1 MIYGMIFDLDG
12 TLADTI
18 ADLQKAMNM
27 MLTHFGYETRDRE
40 QIKNAI
46 CYGQREFVK
55 RSLPEEESRRADIV
69 DECQKYYAKRYAE
82 CYNDSTCPYPMMRE
96 TLIALK
102 ERGIRLSVV
111 TNKAQE
117 HAEAVIH
124 KCFPEGP
131 FDIVIGGGSFEP
143 KPSPQGALHAAGIM
157 RLDPEH
163 CLFVG
168 DSDVDIMTGKNAG
181 MKTVG
186 VSWGYRPAELL
197 RKTGA
202 DFVIESAVQ
211 LLRLL

>member
-1 MIYGMIFDLDG
+1 
-12 TLADTI
+12 
-18 ADLQKAMNM
+18 
-27 MLTHFGYETRDRE
+27 
-40 QIKNAI
+40 
-46 CYGQREFVK
+46 
-55 RSLPEEESRRADIV
+55 
-69 DECQKYYAKRYAE
+69 
-82 CYNDSTCPYPMMRE
+82 
-96 TLIALK
+96 
-102 ERGIRLSVV
+102 
-111 TNKAQE
+111 
-117 HAEAVIH
+117 
-124 KCFPEGP
+124 
-131 FDIVIGGGSFEP
+131 
-143 KPSPQGALHAAGIM
+143 M